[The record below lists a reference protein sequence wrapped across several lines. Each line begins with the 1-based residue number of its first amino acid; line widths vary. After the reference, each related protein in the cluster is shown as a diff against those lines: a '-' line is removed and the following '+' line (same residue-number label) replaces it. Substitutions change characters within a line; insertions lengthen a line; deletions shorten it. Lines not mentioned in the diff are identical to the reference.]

1 MNIYEVFGKSVDIS
15 KPYELGL
22 DISNELLET
31 LDCAEDKILLD
42 LVRNVYS
49 MHMDVKMDGVEFR
62 PMCIFED
69 KRTFSVE
76 DLGDEDY
83 DLLAS
88 LEYEKLP
95 VNIKA
100 RIADVLWTEK
110 KKYQYALIAIDSYYE
125 LFNIL
130 FKDDDWLVALR
141 MMKRACCISAQIKK
155 TESLNRCCQLA
166 YDHVIRLDG
175 NDTKFLSIFLVE
187 ILLNYSFGSLEKI
200 EAILDKILD
209 LSKSNPRKME
219 EAFDL
224 KYKCVNKLHGFE
236 KAKLINI
243 DKARY
248 FVEYGEQLYNETPDK
263 ALRAEIYLQKAIILF
278 RNNGE
283 PHIAECTH
291 RRLIDIQKHL
301 ISTLS
306 GYKETID
313 ISKSVKFVSD
323 IMADCTFEESVTRL
337 SQLTHFYTKQEG
349 QEYVINDLHEF
360 PLLNLAK
367 KIIVNQEGQ
376 TVFALEPL
384 SLTNPY
390 ENEDLLEAHIHHK
403 LFEME
408 EYDGNIVLRVALA
421 YIRENF
427 DISKQEYHFLFDN
440 NGIIPESRKGIIEKG
455 IRLAFEGEYYA
466 ALHILATQAENIFR
480 YIAKLSGALTVTF
493 ESKGDSD
500 AVSKQKTLS
509 SIFDLPELLDCYDND
524 ILFLFKGLL
533 NEHTGAN
540 IRNNIA
546 HGILEEASGSSGVSI
561 YFICAMI
568 KLIVFSSPG
577 CLTIL
582 KKKTEI
588 SVQKIDYDLQENAGA
603 YRLA

>member
-1 MNIYEVFGKSVDIS
+1 MNIYEVLRKSIDIS

-42 LVRNVYS
+42 LIRNVYS

-62 PMCIFED
+62 PMCILEG

-83 DLLAS
+83 DLLTS

-130 FKDDDWLVALR
+130 FKDGDWLIALK
-141 MMKRACCISAQIKK
+141 MMKRTCNISAQINKAD
-155 TESLNRCCQLA
+155 SLNRCCQLA

-175 NDTKFLSIFLVE
+175 TDPEFLSMFLME
-187 ILLNYSFGSLEKI
+187 ILLNYSFGSLEKLG
-200 EAILDKILD
+200 AILDKILD

-224 KYKCVNKLHGFE
+224 KFRCVNKLYGFE

-243 DKARY
+243 DKAKY
-248 FVEYGEQLYNETPDK
+248 FVEYGEQLYSETPSK

-283 PHIAECTH
+283 PRIAECTH
-291 RRLIDIQKHL
+291 RRLIEIQKQIIL
-301 ISTLS
+301 TLS
-306 GYKETID
+306 GYKEKID
-313 ISKSVKFVSD
+313 ISKYVKLVSD
-323 IMADCTFEESVTRL
+323 IMVDCTFEESVIRL

-349 QEYVINDLHEF
+349 QEHVINDLHEF
-360 PLLNLAK
+360 PLLNMGK
-367 KIIVNQEGQ
+367 KIIVNQDGQ

-384 SLTNPY
+384 NLSNPY
-390 ENEDLLEAHIHHK
+390 DNEKLLEAHIHHK

-408 EYDGNIVLRVALA
+408 EYGGNIILRVALA

-427 DISKQEYHFLFDN
+427 DVSKQDYQFLFDN
-440 NGIIPESRKGIIEKG
+440 NGIIPESRESIIEKG

-480 YIAKLSGALTVTF
+480 YIAKLSGALTVTL
-493 ESKGDSD
+493 EAKGDSD
-500 AVSKQKTLS
+500 AISKQKTLS

-533 NEHTGAN
+533 NEQTGAN

-546 HGILEEASGSSGVSI
+546 HGILEEASGSSGASI

-582 KKKTEI
+582 KKETEI
-588 SVQKIDYDLQENAGA
+588 SMQEIEYDI
-603 YRLA
+603 